1 MNGGA
6 DQAYADPGKNSRGF
20 GFALRVAGALVPIAS
35 TVALGFAPQDGW
47 AARILRVVGYPWGGW
62 GEGNG
67 RLPVAFGA
75 MGLVALAFTAVL
87 LVRRDWRG
95 ATGIL
100 LWSLFVGFLISGPMM
115 HS

>member
-20 GFALRVAGALVPIAS
+20 GFALRVAGAILPVAALAFGNVPQ
-35 TVALGFAPQDGW
+35 VGW
-47 AARILRVVGYPWGGW
+47 PAQALRVVGYPWGGW
-62 GEGNG
+62 SEGNG

-75 MGLVALAFTAVL
+75 MGLAALAFTAVL

-100 LWSLFVGFLISGPMM
+100 LWSLFVGFLVSGPMM